1 MGPGAELSEF
11 MRDERVAPRLVELIA
26 AIATATERIE
36 ALVRRSGLTHLIGL
50 TGATNVQGEAV
61 HKLDDAANRI
71 FVDVLR
77 ASGRARLLVSEEL
90 AEPLAL
96 GGGPFA
102 LYLDPV
108 DGSSNADVNGSSAS
122 IFSVHASARD
132 GLPGPRHAQ
141 RAAGYV
147 MYGPGTSMMI
157 TWGRGLNE
165 FVLDPDA
172 RGFLLTR
179 AGLRLP
185 ASGRT
190 YAVNFGRR
198 AYWDPG
204 VRAFFDDLNA
214 DDPARDRPYSLR
226 YSGSLTADLHRI
238 LLEGGIYCYPADSK
252 VKDGKLRLLYEACP
266 LALLAEQGGGRAS
279 NGHER
284 ILDIVPRTVHQ
295 RVPLYIGS
303 AAEVELAEDYIQQ
316 RRRAR

>member
-1 MGPGAELSEF
+1 MGPGAELSRF
-11 MRDERVAPRLVELIA
+11 MRDERVEPRLVELIA
-26 AIATATERIE
+26 AVATATERIE

-50 TGATNVQGEAV
+50 TGATNVQDEAV

-77 ASGRARLLVSEEL
+77 ASGRASLLVSEEL

-102 LYLDPV
+102 LYVDPI
-108 DGSSNADVNGSSAS
+108 DGSSNADVNGSIGS
-122 IFSVHASARD
+122 IFSVHASAHA
-132 GLPGPRHAQ
+132 GLPGPGHAQ

-157 TWGRGLNE
+157 TWGRELHE

-185 ASGRT
+185 PSGRT

-204 VRAFFDDLNA
+204 VGAFFDDLNA
-214 DDPARDRPYSLR
+214 DDPARGRPYSLR

-238 LLEGGIYCYPADSK
+238 LLEGGIYCYPGDRK

-303 AAEVELAEDYIQQ
+303 ATEVELAEDYVQQ

>member
-1 MGPGAELSEF
+1 MGSGAELSRF
-11 MRDERVAPRLVELIA
+11 MRDERVEPRLVELIA

-36 ALVRRSGLTHLIGL
+36 ALVRRSGLTHLTGL
-50 TGATNVQGEAV
+50 TGATNVQDEPV

-77 ASGRARLLVSEEL
+77 ASGRASLLVSEEL

-102 LYLDPV
+102 LYVDPI
-108 DGSSNADVNGSSAS
+108 DGSSNADVNGSIAS
-122 IFSVHASARD
+122 IFSVHASAHD
-132 GLPGPRHAQ
+132 GLPGPGHAQ

-157 TWGRGLNE
+157 TWGRELHE

-185 ASGRT
+185 PSGRT

-204 VRAFFDDLNA
+204 VGAFFDDLNA
-214 DDPARDRPYSLR
+214 DDPARGRPYSLR

-238 LLEGGIYCYPADSK
+238 LLEGGIYCYPGDRK

-303 AAEVELAEDYIQQ
+303 ATEVELAEDYVQQ